1 MRFAT
6 SDEMEYLG
14 KVQGATADPCLI
26 HEMAQRLEALRRF
39 DQSFSEA
46 DYRPPAGESSRAGFP
61 ARPR

>member
-6 SDEMEYLG
+6 TDEMEYLG
-14 KVQGATADPCLI
+14 TVHGATADPCLI
-26 HEMAQRLEALRRF
+26 REMAQRLEALRRF

-46 DYRPPAGESSRAGFP
+46 DYRPHSGDSTQARFP